1 MRATADQTCK
11 CGHGRD
17 AHEHFRAGSDCGEC
31 SATVCN
37 RFRRARFA
45 HRTHLSPMAAL
56 IQLRHS
62 GTDHD
67 SHHGASRD
75 AA

>member
-1 MRATADQTCK
+1 MRATAEQTCK

-45 HRTHLSPMAAL
+45 HRSHRSPVAAL
-56 IQLRHS
+56 VHLRHS
-62 GTDHD
+62 SANHGTRDT
-67 SHHGASRD
+67 ASRD